1 MYACA
6 HICVYMSVAECMN
19 SKYSALIDGHKAAL
33 YACSRI
39 VAGIYINYTSGVHYY
54 CMLLFMIMRFM
65 FFPSAQSI
73 VQDVI
78 QRGVA
83 QGGQIERS
91 SDDHWLKVCGR
102 DEYLDP

>member
-1 MYACA
+1 MHAQELLQ
-6 HICVYMSVAECMN
+6 VYIIKKVTRHVVC
-19 SKYSALIDGHKAAL
+19 
-33 YACSRI
+33 
-39 VAGIYINYTSGVHYY
+39 INY
-54 CMLLFMIMRFM
+54 CMLLCYDDEVYV
-65 FFPSAQSI
+65 FPSAQSI

-83 QGGQIERS
+83 QGGQVERS

>member
-1 MYACA
+1 
-6 HICVYMSVAECMN
+6 
-19 SKYSALIDGHKAAL
+19 
-33 YACSRI
+33 
-39 VAGIYINYTSGVHYY
+39 
-54 CMLLFMIMRFM
+54 MLLFMIMRFM

-83 QGGQIERS
+83 QGGQVERS